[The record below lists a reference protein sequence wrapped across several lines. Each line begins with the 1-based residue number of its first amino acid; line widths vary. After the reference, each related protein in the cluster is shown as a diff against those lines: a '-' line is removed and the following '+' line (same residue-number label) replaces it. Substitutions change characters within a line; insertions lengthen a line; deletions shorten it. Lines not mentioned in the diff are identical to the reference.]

1 MATTTTVGSSAIDVT
16 SIVSALVAAKRKAP
30 DAAIA
35 ANTASTTTQ
44 ISAFGNFTS
53 ALTSLQ
59 SAIKSLTDGTAFK
72 SQKTSVGDTAIISAS
87 ADSTAVNG
95 TYDIVVSKL
104 ATSQKVTSGV
114 FSSSKAAVGTGTLTL
129 SVGDKSMNL
138 TLDSSNNSLENIR
151 DAINKSSDNP
161 GVSAAI
167 VTGSDGA
174 HIVLTSSSSGAANA
188 FTVSSSGGD
197 GGLAALNFDPTTGT
211 PTTKAADAEFTVD
224 GLPATSASNSV
235 TSALDGITLNLSK
248 VGSSSV
254 TVTTD
259 QSAATTAVTNLVS
272 AYNNFVSTYQTL
284 TKYDATG
291 NSVGALI
298 GDATVSSIKSQVT
311 NILNANAADGSASKY
326 NSLSDLGLAFQ
337 TDGTIKLDS
346 AKLSN
351 ALSADPRRVQNLFSG
366 DNGFA
371 KKLDS
376 VITGWTGSQGIL
388 TQRTANLN
396 KRLQD
401 YQDQTT
407 KLDTSMDAYQT
418 RLTKQYSALDAM
430 MTKLNSTSDFLTQQ
444 FDALTKSK

>member
-16 SIVSALVAAKRKAP
+16 SIVSSLVAAKRKAP

-35 ANTASTTTQ
+35 ANTATTNTQ
-44 ISAFGNFTS
+44 ISALGNFTS
-53 ALTSLQ
+53 SLTSLQ

-72 SQKTSVGDTAIISAS
+72 SQKSSVGDSTVLGAS
-87 ADSTAVNG
+87 ADSTAVSG
-95 TYDIVVSKL
+95 TYDVVVSAL
-104 ATSQKVTSGV
+104 ATAQKVTSGV

-129 SVGDKSMNL
+129 SVGDKSMSL

-151 DAINKSSDNP
+151 DAINKSTDNP

-174 HIVLTSSSSGAANA
+174 HIVLTSTATGASNA

-197 GGLAALNFDPTTGT
+197 GGLAALNFDPATGT
-211 PTTKAADAEFTVD
+211 ATTKAVDAQFTVD
-224 GLPATSASNSV
+224 GLAATSPSNTV
-235 TSALDGITLNLSK
+235 ASALDGITLSLAK

-254 TVTTD
+254 TITTD
-259 QSAATTAVTNLVS
+259 QSAATTAVTNLVT
-272 AYNNFVSTYQTL
+272 AYNNFVSTYQSL

-298 GDATVSSIKSQVT
+298 GDATINSIKSQVT
-311 NILNANAADGSASKY
+311 NILNANASDGSGSKY

-346 AKLSN
+346 AKLTN
-351 ALSADPRRVQNLFSG
+351 ALASDPRRVQNLFSG
-366 DNGFA
+366 TNGVA
-371 KKLDS
+371 VKLDS
-376 VITGWTGSQGIL
+376 VISNWTGTQGIL
-388 TQRTANLN
+388 TQRTSNLN

-444 FDALTKSK
+444 FDALTKKS